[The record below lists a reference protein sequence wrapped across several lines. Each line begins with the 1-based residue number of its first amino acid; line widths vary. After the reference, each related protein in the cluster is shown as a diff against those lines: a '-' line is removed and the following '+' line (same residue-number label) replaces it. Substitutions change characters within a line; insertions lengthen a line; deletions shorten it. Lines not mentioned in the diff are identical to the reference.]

1 MFQVYKK
8 RDFSQLVGDTFSF
21 FKIEGKNYFKN
32 YFIINGGLLLVLV
45 VAIYFLIRF
54 FFEGTFSAA
63 QVGDNQFLAESLYA
77 NLGIFI
83 TIGLL
88 LTVLIIAVSLI
99 NYTYPV
105 SYLSLLAE
113 QREINTTS
121 IVQKLK
127 SKISRSLLFFLFSI
141 FILFPIMLIIM
152 GIMFVLM
159 MIIIGIPLLLIV
171 IPAVSSWI
179 SLSYYHYISTESGY
193 TEALGK
199 GYDMLRNNFWPIIGS
214 TFVMYMIV
222 QVVVSIVTFIPYI
235 FVMGSFFV
243 NPEGVQ
249 NDPEEAISLVT
260 LMLSIV
266 MIVSILFNYTL
277 QNIILIN
284 QGIIYYSAAEK
295 EENISINREIDTIG
309 QNEE

>member
-63 QVGDNQFLAESLYA
+63 QVGDNQFLAESLYS

-88 LTVLIIAVSLI
+88 LTILIIAVSLI

>member
-63 QVGDNQFLAESLYA
+63 QVGDNQFLAESLYS

-88 LTVLIIAVSLI
+88 LTILIILI

-199 GYDMLRNNFWPIIGS
+199 GYDMLRNNFWPIIWS
-214 TFVMYMIV
+214 TFVMYIIV

>member
-21 FKIEGKNYFKN
+21 FKIEGKNYYKN

-54 FFEGTFSAA
+54 FFEGTISAA
-63 QVGDNQFLAESLYA
+63 RVGDNQFLAESLYS

-88 LTVLIIAVSLI
+88 LTVLIIVVSLI

-113 QREINTTS
+113 QKEINTSS
-121 IVQKLK
+121 IIQKLK

>member
-63 QVGDNQFLAESLYA
+63 QVGDNQFLAESLYS

-88 LTVLIIAVSLI
+88 LTILIIAVSLI

-179 SLSYYHYISTESGY
+179 SLSYYHYISTKSGY
-193 TEALGK
+193 IEALGK

-235 FVMGSFFV
+235 FVMGSFFCESRRC
-243 NPEGVQ
+243 PKR
-249 NDPEEAISLVT
+249 P
-260 LMLSIV
+260 
-266 MIVSILFNYTL
+266 
-277 QNIILIN
+277 
-284 QGIIYYSAAEK
+284 
-295 EENISINREIDTIG
+295 
-309 QNEE
+309 

>member
-121 IVQKLK
+121 IIQKLK